1 MSSEFWFYGS
11 SRRYDAN
18 CVNQGEWCIPSK
30 NYDDNGKS
38 PFFIGDTSSNGWF
51 SSVILV
57 FRGVILK
64 GRFCFL
70 KQHSALQVLL
80 GRFDGLKQY
89 FA

>member
-1 MSSEFWFYGS
+1 MYPLE
-11 SRRYDAN
+11 
-18 CVNQGEWCIPSK
+18 

-38 PFFIGDTSSNGWF
+38 PFLIGDTSSNGWF

-57 FRGVILK
+57 FRGVILN

-80 GRFDGLKQY
+80 ARFDGLKQY